1 MLCVF
6 WKDLYQDAGV
16 GSLGTD
22 DSFLLFFFFNVPGT
36 HSTCIVLK
44 D

>member
-22 DSFLLFFFFNVPGT
+22 DSFLLFFFLMFWEP
-36 HSTCIVLK
+36 IVLV
-44 D
+44 